1 MKVGERPVSALSTIQ
16 QNPQKSI
23 KNIHFGFQIT
33 QDTQYWAP
41 LEFKLKMLFKLH
53 RNKKATA

>member
-1 MKVGERPVSALSTIQ
+1 MVALSTMQ

-23 KNIHFGFQIT
+23 KSIHFGFQVT

-41 LEFKLKMLFKLH
+41 LEFNLKILFKLH
-53 RNKKATA
+53 KNKKTTA